1 MFHLLV
7 ILHNQAPKHTIAE
20 PNPGDKIGFGV
31 EKFGSQANNNIEER
45 FSRIRTL
52 SRQTPTHW
60 IQHTAGPDKGVYSG
74 PNDWYSV
81 WFPPTWTLEVAEG
94 TVGLTAPDGGG
105 VLTLTCFWRESPEVA
120 EIQKLLEIERLF
132 PCRRNVRQLKLGDTA
147 DRGIGFQGQALLSGE
162 TPWWRRVFRK
172 KQWRNWRIW
181 SLRRGSVSV
190 LALYLQ
196 SDKPDHE
203 AESIAGMIVN
213 SIEFNGDPACPPEI
227 FSQRVI
233 DLARSKFPLLD
244 CEAIADFQIRL
255 GESKVNLINFYRS
268 YLNAPEQFDSIVLPA
283 LATVVQV
290 QGWGKNQ
297 TEPELEMVKSRI
309 MPMLYPEDVWH
320 DRFPNFVGTPWV
332 GGLVV
337 LYVIDESRAYWYIR
351 DDLIESW
358 NLSPDELHRIALE
371 NLNRY
376 FEDQPMEFTVA
387 GEEQGP
393 RLLVPAR
400 QDAYNTS
407 RLLSESFHEKLRGIL
422 GGEFAVGTP
431 SRDFFVAISLDS
443 SETVEHVRKKV
454 KDDFQNMDHPLSERM
469 LLVTH
474 DGVTEYTP
482 W

>member
-1 MFHLLV
+1 M
-7 ILHNQAPKHTIAE
+7 
-20 PNPGDKIGFGV
+20 
-31 EKFGSQANNNIEER
+31 
-45 FSRIRTL
+45 
-52 SRQTPTHW
+52 
-60 IQHTAGPDKGVYSG
+60 
-74 PNDWYSV
+74 
-81 WFPPTWTLEVAEG
+81 
-94 TVGLTAPDGGG
+94 
-105 VLTLTCFWRESPEVA
+105 
-120 EIQKLLEIERLF
+120 
-132 PCRRNVRQLKLGDTA
+132 
-147 DRGIGFQGQALLSGE
+147 
-162 TPWWRRVFRK
+162 FRK
-172 KQWRNWRIW
+172 KQWRHWRIW
-181 SLRRGSVSV
+181 CLRRESVYV

-196 SDKPDHE
+196 SDEVDHE
-203 AESIAGMIVN
+203 AETVAGMIVN
-213 SIEFNGDPACPPEI
+213 SVEFSAEPACPPEI

-233 DLARSKFPLLD
+233 ELARSKFPLLE
-244 CEAIADFQIRL
+244 CESSSEFQIRL

-268 YLNAPEQFDSIVLPA
+268 YLSAPEQFDSIVLPA

-290 QGWGKNQ
+290 QGWGKSQ
-297 TEPELEMVKSRI
+297 TEPELDAVKSRI

-320 DRFPNFVGTPWV
+320 DRFPNFVGMPWV

-351 DDLIESW
+351 DDLIETW

-407 RLLSESFHEKLRGIL
+407 RLLSELWFHEKLAKASW
-422 GGEFAVGTP
+422 GEFAVGTP

-443 SETVEHVRKKV
+443 TETIENVRKKV
-454 KDDFQNMDHPLSERM
+454 EDDFQNMDHPLSDRM

-474 DGVTEYTP
+474 DGVTEYAP